1 MELDLRG
8 LYCPIPVFRAREE
21 ISNVGV
27 GEELVIVAD
36 DPAAEEDLRRW
47 AKRAGHE
54 VTGSQ
59 KEGDELT
66 IRIRRMR

>member
-1 MELDLRG
+1 LPNPCIQGEGRDLQRERWRG
-8 LYCPIPVFRAREE
+8 L
-21 ISNVGV
+21 
-27 GEELVIVAD
+27 VIIAD

-54 VTGSQ
+54 VIGSQ

-66 IRIRRMR
+66 IRIRRLR

>member
-21 ISNVGV
+21 ITNVSI
-27 GEELVIVAD
+27 GEELVIIAD
-36 DPAAEEDLRRW
+36 DLAAEEDLKRW

-54 VTGSQ
+54 VTGSK
-59 KEGDELT
+59 KEGDDLT
-66 IRIRRMR
+66 IVIRRMR